1 MEAAAGLDLA
11 ALHDVLG
18 RTAARLAG
26 SIQQGDVTPAQC
38 NSCAKHCGN
47 ELYTVELRAPFAP
60 NCLNYLSPVSQL
72 LTGPFAKNQ
81 KHFARGNIFTTGLC
95 PAIAERVG
103 ANREL
108 HMRGPSHGSS
118 QPCNRLSEKN
128 ARRECRAFRLVH
140 L

>member
-72 LTGPFAKNQ
+72 LTGPSAKT
-81 KHFARGNIFTTGLC
+81 KNILHVESFLQPDCVPLLPSAWAPTESCTCAG
-95 PAIAERVG
+95 RRTDR
-103 ANREL
+103 ANR
-108 HMRGPSHGSS
+108 
-118 QPCNRLSEKN
+118 
-128 ARRECRAFRLVH
+128 ATA
-140 L
+140 